1 MKFVLGLIFSILALN
16 VGAKTIKG
24 KVIDGAGNEPLI
36 GATVMV
42 EGTSKGTAT
51 NIDGEFEIDCAVGS
65 KLVFS
70 YISYDTV
77 TLSAADGME
86 VVLQPSKQ
94 SLNEVTVVAQ
104 TRRDVDTALLNQMK
118 TSLTVN
124 SGVSA
129 QQIEKTQDKDASEVM
144 RRVPGISVIEDK
156 FIMVRGLSQRYNN
169 VWINGSAVPS
179 SEADTRAFSFDIV
192 PASQIDNITIVKA
205 PAPEYPAD
213 FCGGFIKVNTKNI
226 PENNSFVVSVGG
238 TINEKTHFRKFLS
251 SKGSATDFLGFDNG
265 FRNFNGGIDGVLQKS
280 NAGVN
285 LSGNGFNNDWT
296 ISDSKPVSD
305 FSLSAHINRLCR
317 FEDGSK
323 MGLLASINYNIS
335 HKTLLNMENSLFG
348 AYDVENDCENY
359 LRRSLDDQYTQY
371 ARLGAMLNAVCL
383 SADGNNKIELKN
395 IFNQLGKDRYTYR
408 NGISAQSDPE
418 QRAEYYY
425 SSRSTYN
432 GQLAGSHT
440 VGSNNFDWA
449 AGYSYADQNVPDR
462 RRYLFSD
469 DEKDGRYS
477 LLTGNDVTREYTLL
491 KEHIASLSMNYNR
504 KFDGRITPTLKA
516 GAYAEYRTRDY
527 RTRSFIYA
535 WNPSENNL
543 PKDFRYSDL
552 PVLLSDENNYGDD
565 RLYLIEEVKW
575 RNNYGG
581 NDVLGAAYAAV
592 NLPLG
597 RWDIYAGLR
606 FEHNRM
612 ELISNTRDYEKSE
625 VSNYYDTND
634 FFPSL
639 NVAYRLTQQ
648 HQMRAAYGRTINR
661 QEFREVSSSV
671 FYDFDLAGNVQ
682 GNPEL
687 KACRIDNV
695 DLRYEWYPSNGEMV
709 SVALFG
715 KFFDNPIEWTYTVA
729 GGTDLVYSYKN
740 ADKAYSYGVEV
751 EVRKNLGFIGA
762 PWLSLLFNGALIKSH
777 VDFAETDLDKSR
789 PMQGQSPYLVNA
801 GLFYTSTNNNFN
813 ASLLYNRIGKRIIG
827 VGRSMGHA
835 DDAVRIPDSYEMPR
849 NALDFTLSYRFNKHF
864 EMKMSVK
871 DILGESVVYKQFE
884 EGVRLSNGTVK
895 DVEEV
900 TRKYTPGRNYSIA
913 LSFKF

>member
-70 YISYDTV
+70 YISYDPV

-238 TINEKTHFRKFLS
+238 TMNEKTHFRKFLL
-251 SKGSATDFLGFDNG
+251 SKGCATDFLGFDNG
-265 FRNFNGGIDGVLQKS
+265 FRNFNGGINGVLQKS

-317 FEDGSK
+317 FEDGST
-323 MGLLASINYNIS
+323 MGLLASINYNLS

-348 AYDVENDCENY
+348 AYDVENDSENY

-371 ARLGAMLNAVCL
+371 ARLGAMLNAVWL

-462 RRYLFSD
+462 RRYLLSD